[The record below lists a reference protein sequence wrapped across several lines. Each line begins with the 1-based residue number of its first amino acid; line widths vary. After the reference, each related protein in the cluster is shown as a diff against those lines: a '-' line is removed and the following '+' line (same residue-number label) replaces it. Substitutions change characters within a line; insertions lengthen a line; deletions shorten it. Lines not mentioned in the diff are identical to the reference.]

1 MKVLVRVK
9 VIKDSNQSDNKERQN
24 QIEHDIATLKSE
36 ANQNRDNA
44 EDTIGKITKDL
55 QGSDKI
61 THALAQ
67 RQSRQNDN
75 NENYLSRKLNDLG
88 ALESKVKEDNHLS
101 DNKQKLKREIDRAH
115 QKLDG
120 QQNAILNQLKM
131 IKIKLRPL
139 KIYFIAS

>member
-1 MKVLVRVK
+1 M
-9 VIKDSNQSDNKERQN
+9 
-24 QIEHDIATLKSE
+24 
-36 ANQNRDNA
+36 
-44 EDTIGKITKDL
+44 
-55 QGSDKI
+55 
-61 THALAQ
+61 
-67 RQSRQNDN
+67 
-75 NENYLSRKLNDLG
+75 NDLG

-101 DNKQKLKREIDRAH
+101 DDNKQKLKREIDRAH

>member
-1 MKVLVRVK
+1 M
-9 VIKDSNQSDNKERQN
+9 
-24 QIEHDIATLKSE
+24 
-36 ANQNRDNA
+36 
-44 EDTIGKITKDL
+44 
-55 QGSDKI
+55 
-61 THALAQ
+61 
-67 RQSRQNDN
+67 
-75 NENYLSRKLNDLG
+75 NDLG

-101 DNKQKLKREIDRAH
+101 DDIKQKLKREIDRAH